1 MIAEELD
8 QKFEAAEDI
17 TEYLDLQKAERPG
30 LQQRRVSV
38 DFPAWM
44 VRELDQ
50 EAERLGVTRQSII
63 KFWISERLTLSHT

>member
-1 MIAEELD
+1 MEFDFDPKKSSSNKDKHGID
-8 QKFEAAEDI
+8 FE
-17 TEYLDLQKAERPG
+17 
-30 LQQRRVSV
+30 V

-63 KFWISERLTLSHT
+63 KFWISERLNLSHT